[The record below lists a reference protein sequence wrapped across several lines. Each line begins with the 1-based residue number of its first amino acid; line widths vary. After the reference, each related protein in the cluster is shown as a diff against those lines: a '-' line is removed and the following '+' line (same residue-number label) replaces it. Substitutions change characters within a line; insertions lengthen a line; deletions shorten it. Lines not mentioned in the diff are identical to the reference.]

1 MLKLAL
7 SALWVCLATL
17 GSIYGVVAWKTGARA
32 AAEPAY
38 IDGLDYEKTRAI
50 NVPMIADGKIQ
61 GYVVAQFV
69 FTVDAK
75 TLSKLAVP
83 PEVFVLDEA
92 FRTIYADERLDFRQL
107 EKYDLPGL
115 MTAIRERVNQRL
127 EAEVIQDVLV
137 EEFNYLA
144 KDEAQG

>member
-1 MLKLAL
+1 LLKLLL
-7 SALWVCLATL
+7 SGLWLCLATAAA
-17 GSIYGVVAWKTGARA
+17 SYAAVSWKTGAKA
-32 AAEPAY
+32 AEEPAY

-50 NVPMIADGKIQ
+50 NVPMIAEGKIQ

-75 TLSKLAVP
+75 TKSKLTVP

-92 FRTIYADERLDFRQL
+92 FRTIYADEKLDFRQL
-107 EKYDLPGL
+107 EKYDLPAL
-115 MTAIRERVNQRL
+115 MTAIRERVNARL
-127 EAEVIQDVLV
+127 EADVIKDVLV